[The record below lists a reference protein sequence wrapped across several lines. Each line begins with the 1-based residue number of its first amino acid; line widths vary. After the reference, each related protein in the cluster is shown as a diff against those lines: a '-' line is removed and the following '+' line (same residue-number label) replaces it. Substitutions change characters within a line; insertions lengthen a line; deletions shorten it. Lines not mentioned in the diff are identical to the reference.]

1 MSYSVNYSDYLD
13 NFCSGILIQNN
24 NVNLK
29 FLRSLILQFLQ
40 LMTLRYIYIKHN
52 MFAFEIISHNLYDEI
67 SHRRKTVVCMN
78 CTCRERV
85 NYNVSMIWY
94 MTLIVEMIYPVPYL
108 SVRCIDLVYGLI

>member
-1 MSYSVNYSDYLD
+1 
-13 NFCSGILIQNN
+13 
-24 NVNLK
+24 
-29 FLRSLILQFLQ
+29 
-40 LMTLRYIYIKHN
+40 
-52 MFAFEIISHNLYDEI
+52 
-67 SHRRKTVVCMN
+67 MN